1 MHTLQIRLLGDFSIT
16 VRGEPVAALNKP
28 RLQSLLAY
36 LLLHHEVPQ
45 FRYYLANLLWPDS
58 REAQALTNL
67 RKLLF
72 LITQALPP
80 DCALIQ
86 ADNQTLQWNKAI
98 PFNLDV
104 DEFQR
109 LLSGIPSLIY
119 PWKIWKKRSTCT
131 RAICCPVVMKIG
143 LQPSVIISNRSLSRC
158 WINSWSGMRT
168 CADTRMRSAAASI
181 WYPASLP
188 QGFIRA

>member
-1 MHTLQIRLLGDFSIT
+1 MEPLQIRLLGDFLIK
-16 VRGEPVAALNKP
+16 VRDEPVAALNKP

-67 RKLLF
+67 RKLVF
-72 LITQALPP
+72 LITQAMPP

-86 ADNQTLQWNKAI
+86 ADNQTLQWNPAI
-98 PFNLDV
+98 AFSLDV

-109 LLSGIPSLIY
+109 LLSGDTFAHLPLENLEQALDLYQRDLLPSCYEDWVVTEREHLY
-119 PWKIWKKRSTCT
+119 HPARST
-131 RAICCPVVMKIG
+131 R
-143 LQPSVIISNRSLSRC
+143 
-158 WINSWSGMRT
+158 
-168 CADTRMRSAAASI
+168 
-181 WYPASLP
+181 
-188 QGFIRA
+188 